1 MRGSSCPGTAAR
13 AGPWHC
19 RAQPASATL
28 GQPCEQRTGQRDGST
43 APRHRCPRA
52 GPRPGRALAAG
63 HGAHA
68 EPKGDFWPR
77 SREPA
82 HNGGGFHSLALDPTR
97 VEQEQRQQG
106 ARAEQGDPVRL
117 HAAGTAPPGRDG
129 SIPRRGHE
137 APNAGP
143 TARST
148 HGDRAVPRVQPH
160 STALLVQRGRRA
172 SPPPA
177 RGTGGWLRA
186 SPGART
192 RAGPC
197 GTRGPAGALAEAGG
211 VRGAAAGG
219 KCEADAAIALLQE
232 PGLAVPSYRPRNP
245 VSQQSPFRKS
255 FISL

>member
-1 MRGSSCPGTAAR
+1 M
-13 AGPWHC
+13 
-19 RAQPASATL
+19 
-28 GQPCEQRTGQRDGST
+28 
-43 APRHRCPRA
+43 
-52 GPRPGRALAAG
+52 
-63 HGAHA
+63 
-68 EPKGDFWPR
+68 
-77 SREPA
+77 
-82 HNGGGFHSLALDPTR
+82 ALDSTW

-106 ARAEQGDPVRL
+106 ARAEKGDPVRL
-117 HAAGTAPPGRDG
+117 HAAGTAPPGCDG
-129 SIPRRGHE
+129 SIPSWAHG

-143 TARST
+143 TARSA
-148 HGDRAVPRVQPH
+148 HGDRATPCH
-160 STALLVQRGRRA
+160 ACSHTARPCRA
-172 SPPPA
+172 SPPLA
-177 RGTGGWLRA
+177 RGRGGWLRA
-186 SPGART
+186 CLGART